1 MVVHTCNRCKI
12 EFSKKSHYVYH
23 INRKYPCKE
32 KQEENILI
40 NAKKEVEQTIITP
53 NTPNPPEILINSP
66 KISPKSLKLTCINCN
81 KIFARSDGL
90 KRHIESRCKILKKK
104 EETDNLLLQK
114 IKELEEEN
122 KVIKQKINIL
132 ETTNNKLVKPVG
144 KNNNQNI
151 TIINNGNINNTTN
164 CNNTTNNITNNIN
177 IANFGTLDHKKID
190 NKVFYNSLIKYSGL
204 TPLLKFIEYIHK
216 NEKFPEYK
224 NVEIN
229 DLARNLGRFI
239 EDNKW
244 KLSDANEIVD
254 KVIDETYN
262 YYEVKFNELEEE
274 IDKKPQTE
282 KTKIKRNKR
291 FINTMRGNE
300 HFDQNDDGDFVD
312 DDGKYV
318 TVKDFQEG
326 RKFEDK
332 LKKKVKCSL
341 KK

>member
-1 MVVHTCNRCKI
+1 MVLHICEKCNKN
-12 EFSKKSHYVYH
+12 FDKKSNYLKHVNKKFNC
-23 INRKYPCKE
+23 IK
-32 KQEENILI
+32 NIVVI
-40 NAKKEVEQTIITP
+40 PTPPIIQNLP
-53 NTPNPPEILINSP
+53 PIIPANPS
-66 KISPKSLKLTCINCN
+66 KLTCIHCN
-81 KIFARSDGL
+81 REFKRSDYL
-90 KRHIESRCKILKKK
+90 KKHLDERCKVKKQN
-104 EETDNLLLQK
+104 D
-114 IKELEEEN
+114 
-122 KVIKQKINIL
+122 INIEKQNL
-132 ETTNNKLVKPVG
+132 ENIELKNKLVELEKKIELIE
-144 KNNNQNI
+144 KNNKNI
-151 TIINNGNINNTTN
+151 ITNNTNTNTN

-204 TPLLKFIEYIHK
+204 TPLLKFIEYVHK
-216 NEKFPEYK
+216 NDKLPEYK
-224 NVEIN
+224 NVEIT
-229 DLARNLGRFI
+229 DLARNLGKFI

-300 HFDQNDDGDFVD
+300 HFEQNDDGDFVD

>member
-1 MVVHTCNRCKI
+1 MVNRTCENCLKV
-12 EFSKKSHYVYH
+12 FDNKTHYLNHV
-23 INRKYPCKE
+23 NRKFKCEPF
-32 KQEENILI
+32 IP
-40 NAKKEVEQTIITP
+40 TPPIIQIA
-53 NTPNPPEILINSP
+53 PPIIPS
-66 KISPKSLKLTCINCN
+66 KLTCIHCAREF
-81 KIFARSDGL
+81 KRSDYL
-90 KRHIESRCKILKKK
+90 KKHLDERCKVKKQADLDIEKKNLENIELKTK
-104 EETDNLLLQK
+104 LA
-114 IKELEEEN
+114 ELEKKIELIEKNN
-122 KVIKQKINIL
+122 KNII
-132 ETTNNKLVKPVG
+132 TNN
-144 KNNNQNI
+144 
-151 TIINNGNINNTTN
+151 NTNTNTN

-204 TPLLKFIEYIHK
+204 TPLLKFIEYVHK
-216 NEKFPEYK
+216 NDKLPEYK
-224 NVEIN
+224 NVEIT
-229 DLARNLGRFI
+229 DLARNLGKFI

-300 HFDQNDDGDFVD
+300 HFEQNDDGDFVD

-318 TVKDFQEG
+318 TIKDFQEG

>member
-1 MVVHTCNRCKI
+1 MSKYICPNCNYDFKQ
-12 EFSKKSHYVYH
+12 KSHYVNH
-23 INRKYPCKE
+23 TEKKKKPCNPNNKKLPEPTNFNE
-32 KQEENILI
+32 KLPIL
-40 NAKKEVEQTIITP
+40 
-53 NTPNPPEILINSP
+53 PEINEIIIN
-66 KISPKSLKLTCINCN
+66 INNMCTFCN
-81 KIFARSDGL
+81 KTYSDKYKLAR
-90 KRHIESRCKILKKK
+90 HQTTCKKKK
-104 EETDNLLLQK
+104 ESEKKMDDIQFLKNK
-114 IKELEEEN
+114 IVELEG
-122 KVIKQKINIL
+122 
-132 ETTNNKLVKPVG
+132 KL
-144 KNNNQNI
+144 NNNPV
-151 TIINNGNINNTTN
+151 INNTNNTN
-164 CNNTTNNITNNIN
+164 TNNSNNNTTNNTTNNTQNIN
-177 IANFGTLDHKKID
+177 INISNFGTLDHKKID
-190 NKVFYNSLIKYSGL
+190 DKVFYNSMIKYSGL

-216 NEKFPEYK
+216 NDKFPEYK
-224 NVEIN
+224 NVEIT

-244 KLSDANEIVD
+244 KISDANEIVD

-274 IDKKPQTE
+274 IDQKPQTE

-318 TVKDFQEG
+318 TIKDFQEG

-341 KK
+341 NK